1 MPFSRKSVFVILF
14 LLPLMMSCISLE
26 PAVDLKDVFLAFEE
40 VYNFYKPEFILEDAQ
55 TYQVEEGDTLPAII
69 RRVYGAGNGYFFPL
83 IILASNDVILD
94 PDLLESGMELKIPNL
109 QENLDDPDTRDAL
122 IDLLYDVADVYEK
135 KEAAE
140 VEKNKK
146 QLAADLKNR
155 LRYQADF
162 LCIF

>member
-1 MPFSRKSVFVILF
+1 MK
-14 LLPLMMSCISLE
+14 

-40 VYNFYKPEFILEDAQ
+40 IYTFYKPEFILEDAQ
-55 TYQVEEGDTLPAII
+55 AYQVEEGDTLPAII

-83 IILASNDVILD
+83 IVLASSDVILD
-94 PDLLESGMELKIPNL
+94 PDFLEAGMELKIPNL
-109 QENLDDPDTRDAL
+109 QENLDDPDVRDAL

-146 QLAADLKNR
+146 QMAADLKNR
-155 LRYQADF
+155 LRYQADSLISSF
-162 LCIF
+162 YR